1 MTILEAAAALR
12 VRKVSSVELVE
23 ESLRRIAQLNPG
35 VNAFITVL
43 DGPARSRA
51 AAMDVELAR
60 GVDRGPLHG
69 IPIAHKDLMLTRG
82 VRTTGG
88 SKIFADFVPD
98 HDAEVV
104 TKLNDAGAVMVGK
117 TGLHELAYGITSTN
131 PHYGAIRNPWDT
143 ERIPGGSSGGSSA
156 AVAAG
161 MVTMATGTDTGGSI
175 RVPASYCGVVGLKPT
190 YDRISRRGVMPLAF
204 SLDHIGPLTR
214 TVRDAAISFHV
225 MRGAW
230 SGADGTS
237 SGYVPPSSVDIRGL
251 RIGLPENYF
260 FDRLDLEVARAVRNA
275 VQTAAALG
283 ARIVDLKAPDMDA
296 IDVVGRVI
304 LLVEA
309 AACLRPYLDR
319 RADFGTDVLALLDQ
333 GRLVSASDYLDAQR
347 LRRILAREFAGLW
360 TQVDCILTPMT
371 PITAPKIGQTEV
383 QLRSSSAG
391 STTVDTRLA
400 STRFS
405 RGMNVLGIPALS
417 LPCGL
422 TEARMPIG
430 LQILA
435 APRMEDLL
443 FRVGAAIEDAT
454 GFVGLAADE
463 RG

>member
-1 MTILEAAAALR
+1 VTILEAAAALR